1 MHDVVVVGSGPNG
14 LAAAITLARA
24 GRSVLVL
31 EANDEIGGAARSIT
45 NSSGTV
51 HDFGSAIHPL
61 TVASP
66 FMNTIDWSGHGLRW
80 LNPEA
85 AVAHP
90 LDNGEAAVVWRDL
103 DRTAAELGA
112 DGDSYRRLY
121 DGPSRRFDDLLALT
135 TKPVPGLL
143 TESLRR
149 PLLAARLLRPLVSP
163 ATLTAR
169 RFDTERAR
177 AIIGG
182 HAAHSVAPLNRPLTS
197 GFALLLGASAHAV
210 GWPFPAGG
218 AGEITRVMA
227 EVLTSL
233 GGEIRT
239 GHPVTS
245 TDDLPDSRAVLFA
258 LSPRQIGRII
268 GRRFS
273 RSYRL
278 RFSRFRYG
286 PGVCKVDFDTSGP
299 IPWTSPEV
307 AAAATVH
314 VGGTFAEIAEAER
327 TVARGRHPGAPFV
340 LLAQHTLFDPS
351 RTPDD
356 RHTVWAYCHVPNG
369 STVDM
374 SGAIEAQIERFAP
387 GFRDTILRRRVWLT
401 TDLERADANLVGGDV
416 AGGSNVDHRGVL
428 RPWPTLHPYRTGVP
442 GFYMGSASTPPG
454 GGVHGLAGHQA
465 ALDLLDHLRT
475 T

>member
-1 MHDVVVVGSGPNG
+1 VHDVVVVGSGPNG
-14 LAAAITLARA
+14 LAGAITLARA
-24 GRSVLVL
+24 GRSVLVV

-45 NSSGTV
+45 NAAGAV

-66 FMNTIDWSGHGLRW
+66 FMRSIDWDGHGLRW
-80 LNPEA
+80 INPEA

-90 LDNGEAAVVWRDL
+90 LDNGEAAIVWRDL
-103 DRTAAELGA
+103 DRTADQLESD
-112 DGDSYRRLY
+112 DGDAYRRLY
-121 DGPSRRFDDLLALT
+121 GRPSRRFDDLLALT
-135 TKPVPGLL
+135 TKPLPGLAR
-143 TESLRR
+143 EGLRH
-149 PLLAARLLRPLVSP
+149 PVLAARLVAPLASP
-163 ATLTAR
+163 ASLTAR

-177 AIIGG
+177 AIIAG
-182 HAAHSVAPLNRPLTS
+182 HAAHSVAPVNRPLTS
-197 GFALLLGASAHAV
+197 GFALLLGSAAHAV

-233 GGEIRT
+233 GGEVKT
-239 GHPVTS
+239 GHPIRS
-245 TDDLPDSRAVLFA
+245 TDDLPESRAVLFA
-258 LSPRQIGRII
+258 LSPRQIGKIV
-268 GRRFS
+268 GQRFS

-278 RFSRFRYG
+278 RLSRFRYG
-286 PGVCKVDFDTSGP
+286 PGVCKIDFDSSEP
-299 IPWTSPEV
+299 IPWTCPDV
-307 AAAATVH
+307 AVAPTVH
-314 VGGTFAEIAEAER
+314 VGGTFAEIAAAEGA
-327 TVARGRHPGAPFV
+327 VARGRHPRSPFV

-351 RTPDD
+351 RAPQG

-387 GFRDTILRRRVWLT
+387 GFRDTILNRRVWLT

-416 AGGSNVDHRGVL
+416 AGGSNLDHRSLL
-428 RPWPTLHPYRTGVP
+428 RPWPTLHPYRTDVP
-442 GFYMGSASTPPG
+442 HYFMGSASTPPG

-465 ALDLLDHLRT
+465 ALDVLDYFR
-475 T
+475 